1 MTSFHRPGYES
12 TAKDHPKQKKVK
24 EFARCIKRL
33 YPREQI
39 RRFDYRGIYRKE
51 EELNREIQRRNE
63 MVYAYPFINTTRY
76 LRDHFRCPECFMI
89 GLHPNKEKVKKETT
103 FCDKCFEKHATVNN
117 LVFSINLPISLDD
130 DSNFGK
136 IRYERT
142 TKPMVKKALGK
153 IGYETTRVIRRIGE
167 IEEILTLICEIY
179 RYIILN
185 TEKFHSSDYCDYYV
199 YCLEQ
204 YRDNYWRMCKNLKKY
219 LSSLPEIEN
228 NYTSLQESQSRK
240 DMCSGCFRC
249 KEELTCE
256 LKNTKKGMLCKEC
269 EINEGI
275 KNKIR
280 IREKQE
286 QSRLDAEKTIGI
298 NDDEFEKLK
307 FIIKAECPICN
318 ETFREFDPKQM
329 MQAGCGRHSFCIECA
344 NSWRKACIRNNSEE
358 EATCPMCRGAF

>member
-12 TAKDHPKQKKVK
+12 TTKDHPEQKKVK
-24 EFARCIKRL
+24 EFARCIERL

-39 RRFDYRGIYRKE
+39 RRFNDRGIYRKE
-51 EELNREIQRRNE
+51 EEINREIQRRNE

-76 LRDHFRCPECFMI
+76 LRDHFRCETCYQI
-89 GLHPNKEKVKKETT
+89 GLHPNKDKVKKETT
-103 FCDKCFEKHATVNN
+103 FCDKCFEKNASVNN
-117 LVFSINLPISLDD
+117 LDFSINIPISLDD

-142 TKPMVKKALGK
+142 TKPMVKKALEK
-153 IGYETTRVIRRIGE
+153 IGYETARVIRRVGE
-167 IEEILTLICEIY
+167 LEEILTLICEIY

-185 TEKFHSSDYCDYYV
+185 TEKFQSSDYCDYYV

-204 YRDNYWRMCKNLKKY
+204 YRDNYWSLCKNLKKY
-219 LSSLPEIEN
+219 LSSLPAIESK
-228 NYTSLQESQSRK
+228 YTALQKSQSRK

-249 KEELTCE
+249 KEELTSQ
-256 LKNTKKGMLCKEC
+256 LKNTKKGMLCKDC
-269 EINEGI
+269 EMNETI
-275 KNKIR
+275 KNKMR
-280 IREKQE
+280 IREKSE
-286 QSRLDAEKTIGI
+286 QMRRLSETIGVT
-298 NDDEFEKLK
+298 DEFEKLK

-344 NSWRKACIRNNSEE
+344 DSWRKACSMNNSEE
-358 EATCPMCRGAF
+358 QATCPMCRGAF

>member
-1 MTSFHRPGYES
+1 MTSFHRNSYPSGV
-12 TAKDHPKQKKVK
+12 KDHPGQKQVK
-24 EFARCIKRL
+24 EFSRCIERL
-33 YPREQI
+33 YH
-39 RRFDYRGIYRKE
+39 
-51 EELNREIQRRNE
+51 
-63 MVYAYPFINTTRY
+63 TTRY
-76 LRDHFRCPECFMI
+76 LRERFRCETCYQI
-89 GLHPNKEKVKKETT
+89 GLHPNKYTVREQTK
-103 FCDKCFEKHATVNN
+103 FCDKCFEQNATVNN
-117 LVFSINLPISLDD
+117 LDFSINLPISLHDNA
-130 DSNFGK
+130 NFGK

-167 IEEILTLICEIY
+167 IEEVLTLICEIY

-204 YRDNYWRMCKNLKKY
+204 YRDNYWRVCKNLKKY

-228 NYTSLQESQSRK
+228 NYMSLQKSQSRK

-249 KEELTCE
+249 KHELTSE

-269 EINEGI
+269 EINEAI
-275 KNKIR
+275 EKRMR

-286 QSRLDAEKTIGI
+286 QARLRAKAKRELKINHEKGL
-298 NDDEFEKLK
+298 DEEFHKLK

-318 ETFREFDPKQM
+318 ETFREFDPEHM
-329 MQAGCGRHSFCIECA
+329 IQARCGRHSFCVECA
-344 NSWRKACIRNNSEE
+344 NSWSKSSLANTGR
-358 EATCPMCRGAF
+358 EATCPMCRGPF